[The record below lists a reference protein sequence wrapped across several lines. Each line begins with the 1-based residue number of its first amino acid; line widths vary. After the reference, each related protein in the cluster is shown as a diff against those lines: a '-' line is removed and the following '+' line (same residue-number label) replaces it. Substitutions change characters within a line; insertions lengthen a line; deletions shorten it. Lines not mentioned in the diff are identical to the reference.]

1 MHETITKDERRGFC
15 FFWEYRGGM
24 LIPAAKELEERQSQR
39 EKANREHRF
48 ARIGLWIAALAL
60 VAQVVLRVIDL
71 SKS

>member
-1 MHETITKDERRGFC
+1 
-15 FFWEYRGGM
+15 M